1 MGDAQANRARCRAL
15 KRDGQPCSAPAV
27 RNGLCIGHQGE
38 DNRAWSVKGGKATSH
53 RERSAKLLPSRLR
66 PIVDGLEAAFYA
78 VQRGQLEPRAGAA
91 LASIASA
98 IVRVF
103 QAGEL
108 GERVRALEGAE
119 AEEPVSM
126 LGTVDE

>member
-53 RERSAKLLPSRLR
+53 RERSAKLLPSRL
-66 PIVDGLEAAFYA
+66 LCSAAGRVGA
-78 VQRGQLEPRAGAA
+78 ASRCRVGVHCERDCARLPGGRAGAT
-91 LASIASA
+91 
-98 IVRVF
+98 
-103 QAGEL
+103 
-108 GERVRALEGAE
+108 GA
-119 AEEPVSM
+119 
-126 LGTVDE
+126 